1 MNEHIQ
7 IFPPLLQLFESE
19 KNPSSRDLGIIC
31 ENFVC
36 SFLQERKETILY
48 RNFRT
53 RYGEID
59 IISQNAKLIS
69 FVEVR
74 SKTSTAFGDPVETVS
89 FEKQRKI
96 IQTAQAFLS
105 YYGVPD
111 NLAIRFDIASIRIIK
126 PESLGLTY
134 FENAFNS
141 NE

>member
-7 IFPPLLQLFESE
+7 IFSPLRQLFESE
-19 KNPSSRDLGIIC
+19 KNPSTRELGIVC

-36 SFLQERKETILY
+36 FVLQEKKETILY

-59 IISQNAKLIS
+59 IISQSAKLIS

-74 SKTSTAFGDPVETVS
+74 SKTSLAFGNPAETVS
-89 FEKQRKI
+89 LEKQKKI

-111 NLAIRFDIASIRIIK
+111 HLAIRFDIASIRIIK

-134 FENAFNS
+134 FENAFHAH
-141 NE
+141 E